1 MEELKKLLLNILF
14 KKEIKVKNKSII
26 IILLLV
32 SSINACSAKNISKDT
47 LNEKLISQIIAGC
60 MQVHVRQKKLTPV
73 LAEQTLSNYVNSL
86 DYGKTFFLQQ
96 DVDAIFSNKI
106 NFSKSYSKQQWPLIT
121 NSFNLFLNRID
132 EQFTNALNYL
142 NNPELKLDKERE
154 IYSDP
159 KKRGFP
165 KSKKDAKKFLENA
178 IQYQLAYLI
187 AIGEPFTGA
196 VVKVVKRRERLTKK
210 FHDLSHERRVGI
222 FVNAFCNALD
232 PHSNYLS
239 RDDLEDFQINMSLS
253 LEGVGA
259 LLGYEEGIT
268 AIQSLTPGGP
278 AEKSGL
284 LKPKDKIVAVA
295 QGTNGNFVD
304 IIDMDLRDVVKLIRG
319 KKGTIVNLKIV
330 RPSDKGIE
338 KKIISITRD
347 KVNLEDHAAKMEY
360 VDIIKTNEAG
370 KIKNMRIAVIDLP
383 SFYVDTKPKTF
394 FQKPGRSAVSDMK
407 DLLKKCADDNVD
419 GVILDLQRNGGGAL
433 DEAVDVA
440 GLFLTKGNIVIATDR
455 RKHKMVLADTD
466 SDLNFKGPLI
476 ITTSPITAS
485 GAEIVAG
492 ALKDYNR
499 ALIVGAEHSY
509 GKGTIQ
515 QVVPLSDKLG
525 ALKLTIGEYFI
536 ADGKPTQISGVEADI
551 VLPSALSALEIG
563 EKFTPNPLPSRK
575 LESSLT
581 DLKKAGESPEGWE
594 KVTKNT
600 VSNLFILSQ
609 QRVVENNAFKEI
621 YKTIA
626 KFEEQ
631 KKKEIIT
638 IASLLENV
646 NADTDKT
653 NKIDIVTNASD
664 RPLTND
670 VVVSEALN
678 IMTDWLDGVK
688 PVKQK

>member
-1 MEELKKLLLNILF
+1 M
-14 KKEIKVKNKSII
+14 KNKTLFS
-26 IILLLV
+26 ILLLIFL
-32 SSINACSAKNISKDT
+32 INSCSAANVKKDT
-47 LNEKLISQIIAGC
+47 LNENLISQIIAGC
-60 MQVHVRQKKLTPV
+60 LQVHVRQKALTPE
-73 LAEQTLSNYVNSL
+73 LSEQTLSNFVNSL
-86 DYGKTFFLQQ
+86 DYGRVFFLQP
-96 DVDAIFSNKI
+96 DVDDIFANKI
-106 NFSKSYSKQQWPLIT
+106 KFPKSYSEQQWPLIT
-121 NSFNLFLNRID
+121 NSYNLFLNRVD

-142 NNPELKLDKERE
+142 NNPELQLDKERE

-165 KSKKDAKKFLENA
+165 KNKKEAKKIMENA

-196 VVKVVKRRERLTKK
+196 VTKVVKRRERLTKR
-210 FHDLSHERRVGI
+210 FHELSHERRVAM

-239 RDDLEDFQINMSLS
+239 RDDMEDFEINMSLS
-253 LEGVGA
+253 LEGIGA

-268 AIQSLTPGGP
+268 VIKSLTPGGP

-284 LKPKDKIVAVA
+284 LKPEDKVVAVA
-295 QGTNGNFVD
+295 QGKEGQFVD

-319 KKGTIVNLKIV
+319 KKGTVVKLKIA
-330 RPSDKGIE
+330 RSSDKGIQR
-338 KKIISITRD
+338 KVISITRD
-347 KVNLEDHAAKMEY
+347 KVNLEDQAAKMEY
-360 VDIIKTNEAG
+360 VDIVKTNKTG
-370 KIKNMRIAVIDLP
+370 KIKNLRIAIIDLP

-407 DLLKKCADDNVD
+407 ELLEKCNKDNVD

-440 GLFLTKGNIVIATDR
+440 GLFLSKGNIVIATDR
-455 RKHKMVLADTD
+455 RKRKIVLADTD
-466 SDLNFKGPLI
+466 SALDFKGPLI

-509 GKGTIQ
+509 GKGSIQ

-525 ALKLTIGEYFI
+525 ALKITIGEYFI
-536 ADGKPTQISGVEADI
+536 ADGKPTQIKGVESDI
-551 VLPSALSALEIG
+551 TLPSALSALEIG
-563 EKFTPNPLPSRK
+563 EKFMPNPLPSRT

-581 DLKKAGESPEGWE
+581 NLKKAGESSKGWH
-594 KVTKNT
+594 KVTGNII
-600 VSNLFILSQ
+600 SNLQILSQ
-609 QRVVENNAFKEI
+609 QRIEENNAFKEI
-621 YKTIA
+621 NDA
-626 KFEEQ
+626 VEKFEEQ
-631 KKKEIIT
+631 KKKETIT

-646 NADTDKT
+646 NADTNKSDKIS
-653 NKIDIVTNASD
+653 KEIDLTKPYD

-670 VVVSEALN
+670 VIVSEALN
-678 IMTDWLDGVK
+678 IMTDWLTDAKPEKIKTKNIKKLTVK
-688 PVKQK
+688 K